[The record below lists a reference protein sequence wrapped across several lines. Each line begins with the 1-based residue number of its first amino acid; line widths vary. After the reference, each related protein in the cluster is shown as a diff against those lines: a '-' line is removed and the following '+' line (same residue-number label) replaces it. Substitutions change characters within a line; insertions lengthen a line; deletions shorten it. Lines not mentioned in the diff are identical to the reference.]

1 MCTTTDAPDQQQL
14 LQAADRVARAAYLW
28 IRHGNAVRYP
38 STGAASD
45 GQGTRQDVVAG
56 VIFGLCSA
64 LDLDERHALLSAYAY
79 ALIDGD
85 AADALVMAQS
95 MLRRR
100 DDERYQSAY
109 RHGLTAADD
118 LVALIAA
125 PEAPPLPN

>member
-1 MCTTTDAPDQQQL
+1 M
-14 LQAADRVARAAYLW
+14 W

-38 STGAASD
+38 GRGKGS
-45 GQGTRQDVVAG
+45 RQDVVAG

-64 LDLDERHALLSAYAY
+64 LELDERHALLSAYAY

-85 AADALVMAQS
+85 AADALIMAQS

-109 RHGLTAADD
+109 QHGLTAAND
-118 LVALIAA
+118 LVGLISSPDAQ
-125 PEAPPLPN
+125 PVPN